1 MSILNVN
8 QIQPVGGGNTITV
21 SANDVNFSGN
31 ISIGSSFVGTATTA
45 SLATSAQGLTG
56 TPDITVGNIQSGVV
70 TATTFIGDGSG
81 LTGVTASGS
90 GINIKDSGSTVGV
103 AATVD
108 FSTNLNV
115 SPASAGIVTVTVGD
129 TDFSIADKI
138 VHTGDTN
145 TAIRFPSDDTVTV
158 ETAGS
163 EALRI
168 TSNNKIGIDS
178 TSPHRQLVVGDGGD
192 ISCFGTNGGIY
203 FGTDTGGF
211 RNNGAIAR
219 AQQNNYHVSG
229 SQVGDLVMAPEAD
242 KDLIFSSGS
251 TNTMYERLRI
261 TTGGVLSIGENDPS
275 PLGGEYRGMDVGYK
289 GSGISG
295 RTGNPTFTLRS
306 NIYYDGSNWKYGEG
320 NTTAGVLSIG
330 GAQLIFEAAAS
341 GTAGA
346 TATILERL
354 RVDSSGR
361 VLIGRTSTQNEN
373 IAGTGYA
380 NIVQIEGD
388 ATGEGL
394 TVANSAAAARIN
406 ITRDLASDSITNGMD
421 LGFISFGSESP
432 TSVERARIQC
442 DAEFT
447 NANERGGNLKFYTSA
462 DGSFT
467 PTEKVRI
474 TSGGDLGLGVSGG
487 MNQAGT
493 LYIQGGQGV
502 RWTHTSDG
510 TLYGDYYVSAS
521 GQHVF
526 RSGSSLTERLRLT
539 PEGYPWIQN
548 KKTTSFTNNNTV
560 TILTIGS
567 HNNTVVK
574 FMVQASDTGYRQ
586 NEWAGEY
593 TAFVSDANGSPG
605 VSYYLKEHWQDFGS
619 GNWNSPVVTVSINSS
634 GQVQFNA
641 TNSNSDANGSVHVF
655 VLSVTSISSTIPTIS

>member
-8 QIQPVGGGNTITV
+8 QIQPVGGGSTITV

-45 SLATSAQGLTG
+45 SLATLAQGLTG

-129 TDFSIADKI
+129 TDFTIADKI
-138 VHTGDTN
+138 VHTGDSN

-203 FGTDTGGF
+203 FGADIGGF

-330 GAQLIFEAAAS
+330 GAQLIFDAAAS

-346 TATILERL
+346 TATISERL

-361 VLIGRTSTQNEN
+361 VLIGRTTSLNDN
-373 IAGTGYA
+373 IAGIGYA
-380 NIVQIEGD
+380 NKVQIEGS
-388 ATGEGL
+388 ATGSGL
-394 TVANSAAAARIN
+394 VVANTADTARIVLFRKY
-406 ITRDLASDSITNGMD
+406 TPSDGDS
-421 LGFISFGSESP
+421 LGHISFSSEAT
-432 TSVERARIQC
+432 TSVERARIEC
-442 DAEFT
+442 KADFT
-447 NANERGGNLKFYTSA
+447 NANARGGNLVFYTCG

-467 PTEKVRI
+467 PGERLRI
-474 TSGGDLGLGVSGG
+474 TS
-487 MNQAGT
+487 
-493 LYIQGGQGV
+493 
-502 RWTHTSDG
+502 
-510 TLYGDYYVSAS
+510 
-521 GQHVF
+521 
-526 RSGSSLTERLRLT
+526 
-539 PEGYPWIQN
+539 EGYPWIQN
-548 KKTTSFTNNNTV
+548 KKTTSFTNNTTV

-567 HNNTVVK
+567 INNAVVK
-574 FMVQASDTGYRQ
+574 FIVQASDTGYRQ
-586 NEWAGEY
+586 HEWAGEY

-619 GNWNSPVVTVSINSS
+619 GNWSSPTVTVSINGS

-641 TNSNSDANGSVHVF
+641 NNSHNDAAGAVHVF
-655 VLSVTSISSTIPTIS
+655 VLSVTSITSSIPTIS

>member
-1 MSILNVN
+1 
-8 QIQPVGGGNTITV
+8 
-21 SANDVNFSGN
+21 
-31 ISIGSSFVGTATTA
+31 
-45 SLATSAQGLTG
+45 
-56 TPDITVGNIQSGVV
+56 
-70 TATTFIGDGSG
+70 
-81 LTGVTASGS
+81 
-90 GINIKDSGSTVGV
+90 
-103 AATVD
+103 
-108 FSTNLNV
+108 
-115 SPASAGIVTVTVGD
+115 
-129 TDFSIADKI
+129 
-138 VHTGDTN
+138 
-145 TAIRFPSDDTVTV
+145 
-158 ETAGS
+158 
-163 EALRI
+163 
-168 TSNNKIGIDS
+168 
-178 TSPHRQLVVGDGGD
+178 
-192 ISCFGTNGGIY
+192 
-203 FGTDTGGF
+203 
-211 RNNGAIAR
+211 
-219 AQQNNYHVSG
+219 
-229 SQVGDLVMAPEAD
+229 
-242 KDLIFSSGS
+242 
-251 TNTMYERLRI
+251 MYERLRI

-394 TVANSAAAARIN
+394 TVANSAAAVGELILPAILRQTVSQMVWI
-406 ITRDLASDSITNGMD
+406 
-421 LGFISFGSESP
+421 LGSYLLDPNLLQVLNE
-432 TSVERARIQC
+432 TRIQC

-548 KKTTSFTNNNTV
+548 KMGKTTSFTNNNTV

-641 TNSNSDANGSVHVF
+641 TNSNSDAAGSVHVF